1 MKLKAL
7 DDWTGSFDT
16 AADALAPLR
25 TELGH

>member
-16 AADALAPLR
+16 AEDALAALR
-25 TELGH
+25 TELGQ